1 MKINFDDKKIVLSDF
16 VFDKKYKYKDLER
29 NDEEIRTYTV
39 NTKKVPSVTTILSA
53 TQSKEKQESK

>member
-53 TQSKEKQESK
+53 TQSKEKQEG

>member
-39 NTKKVPSVTTILSA
+39 NTKKVPTNKRWS
-53 TQSKEKQESK
+53 